1 MSGWSIGMII
11 PNIRTNKKCSNHQ
24 PNMSWWQNHRKK
36 HVDFPAFPCD
46 KQPYHLTRIAG
57 QGQLS
62 LEISLV
68 LDIS

>member
-1 MSGWSIGMII
+1 MFQTTNQICFGGKII
-11 PNIRTNKKCSNHQ
+11 E
-24 PNMSWWQNHRKK
+24 KK